1 MANKYN
7 DLTAIMQVVG
17 CIYNNPSL
25 LDYSDK
31 YTINEEDFE
40 DIFHRTV
47 FGAIYSLYELGSEKI
62 SLKNISDFF
71 ETRPKSKG
79 VYESQK
85 GEEWLLKVSEN
96 AMPATFDYY
105 YSRMKKMTLLRAYD
119 KIGLD
124 VSDIY
129 DPDNILD
136 AKKRQAQEEYLDNA
150 QLLDIANRIDGKI
163 EDIKAR
169 YIDEID
175 NETQDAWSG
184 IDALFDRLE
193 KYPDVGVPLYGPL
206 VNTVTRGARLRKLY
220 LRSAPSGYGK
230 TRSMVADVC
239 QIGCNMIYDDYFGW
253 IKNGTAQP
261 TMYITTEQEIEEI
274 QTMMVAF
281 LSGVNEDHILNN
293 QYVGDEK
300 ERVKTAIEIL
310 KNSKIKI
317 VELPDFSLADVEAII
332 KSSIRTNGTKY
343 VFFDYIMSSL
353 KILGEIA
360 GRAGGVKLREDNIL
374 FMLSRRLKDIANEY
388 GVFVLSG
395 TQLSG
400 DWREAEVP
408 DQNLLRGA
416 KSIADSI
423 DLGIHLLPPNQKD
436 LESLESILSANTFDK
451 PNMKMSI
458 YKNRRGRYKNVF
470 LWCNAD
476 LGTCRIKPMFCT
488 SYDYEIMEMA
498 DLKIFTKDDEEGA
511 WED

>member
-169 YIDEID
+169 YIDEVD

-310 KNSKIKI
+310 KSSKIKI

-343 VFFDYIMSSL
+343 VFSP
-353 KILGEIA
+353 K
-360 GRAGGVKLREDNIL
+360 RAQRTV
-374 FMLSRRLKDIANEY
+374 
-388 GVFVLSG
+388 
-395 TQLSG
+395 
-400 DWREAEVP
+400 
-408 DQNLLRGA
+408 
-416 KSIADSI
+416 
-423 DLGIHLLPPNQKD
+423 
-436 LESLESILSANTFDK
+436 
-451 PNMKMSI
+451 
-458 YKNRRGRYKNVF
+458 
-470 LWCNAD
+470 
-476 LGTCRIKPMFCT
+476 
-488 SYDYEIMEMA
+488 
-498 DLKIFTKDDEEGA
+498 
-511 WED
+511 